1 MKLHIAIIW
10 QRFLPYHWARVRRAQ
25 ERLTQLGYRFT
36 AVEVASQDA
45 SYSFPED
52 RSIAALEHICCFPG
66 ASYHDHRAREVYGK
80 VLQVLIDLR
89 PDVVFCPATAF
100 PEGMAALAYRLKHGK
115 RVVMMDDAWEHTDKR
130 GPFTRLMKS
139 FIHKNVEGV
148 FIPAPFHLPYYQS
161 LKFPNDR
168 MIFGVDV
175 VDNEYFS
182 ARADRARQNEAAIR
196 QTRQLPEKYFLFI
209 GRFLPRK
216 GLDTLLS
223 AYRKYRG
230 MAVGKPWALV
240 LVGKGPYEERL
251 QHLMQNLDGAHLAG
265 AQFGDDLCVY
275 YALAKA
281 FIAPS
286 ESDPWGLVVNEAM
299 ASGAPVLVS
308 RGCGCAK
315 PLVREAENG
324 WTFAPGDA
332 QALSALMFRMSL
344 LAPETIE
351 KMGRRSKELIDNW
364 SLDRFTD
371 GIITALEIP
380 RRPPAGIVADFLT
393 YHWKGRVRPT

>member
-1 MKLHIAIIW
+1 MGLHIAIIW
-10 QRFLPYHWARVRRAQ
+10 QRYLPYHWARVRHAH
-25 ERLTQLGYRFT
+25 ERLTSLGYRIT

-52 RSIAALEHICCFPG
+52 RSTSVLEHICCFPSV
-66 ASYHDHRAREVYGK
+66 SYHDQRARKIYEK
-80 VLQVLIDLR
+80 VLQVLTDLN

-115 RVVMMDDAWEHTDKR
+115 RVVMMDDAWEHTDRR
-130 GPFTRLMKS
+130 GPFTRLVKRI
-139 FIHKNVEGV
+139 IHKNIEAIFV
-148 FIPAPFHLPYYQS
+148 PAPSHVSYFHGLR
-161 LKFPNDR
+161 FPEDR

-182 ARADRARQNEAAIR
+182 ARADRARQNETAIR
-196 QTRQLPEKYFLFI
+196 QTRRLPEKYFLFV

-216 GLDTLLS
+216 GLDTLLL
-223 AYRKYRG
+223 AYRRYRER
-230 MAVGKPWALV
+230 AVGEPWALV
-240 LVGKGPYEERL
+240 LVGRGSYEGKL
-251 QHLMQNLDGAHLAG
+251 QEFLQNLDGVQLAG

-275 YALAKA
+275 YALANA

-308 RGCGCAK
+308 RGCGCAGS
-315 PLVREAENG
+315 LVREAENG
-324 WTFAPGDA
+324 WTFAPGDT

-371 GIITALEIP
+371 GIISALDIP

-393 YHWKGRVRPT
+393 NYWKGRVRPT